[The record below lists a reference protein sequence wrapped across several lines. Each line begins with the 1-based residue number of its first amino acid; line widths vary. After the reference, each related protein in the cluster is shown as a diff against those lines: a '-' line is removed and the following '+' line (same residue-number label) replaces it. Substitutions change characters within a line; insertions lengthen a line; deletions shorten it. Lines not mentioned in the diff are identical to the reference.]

1 MILKS
6 NTFQLEIEKHV
17 RTTKLQLNKNF
28 LDFHFG
34 RKKKLLISRQI
45 INQSKNIQILTC
57 LTTRCF
63 SCTKSQYPNKHLNF
77 KIYNGKLQKSTLQI
91 ESLQSH
97 FNPRFCQIKG
107 KQVQV
112 KQSWLKSKKYVFQN
126 LRGSNLKILT
136 QKMKVG
142 QLITKTFC
150 LNAEHVTRL
159 EMKYGNTRSIKS
171 KWWVKKMS
179 RNPFYFLFS
188 NRSTSSIPN
197 FASQRV
203 IENSNIECFWN
214 QCFDKGRLKNF
225 VLWFFTNFGEH
236 KTVTLLE
243 NLKNIGFEY
252 ATKAGISL
260 GIDDLKIPPKK
271 TQLIAEAEKQTKA
284 TISQYKRGEITGVE
298 RFQRLIDCWHRTSE
312 SLKQEVIQHFQ
323 KTDILNPV
331 YMMAFSG
338 ARGNISQVR
347 QLVGMR
353 GLMADPQGQI
363 LDFPIRSNFKEGLT
377 LTEYII
383 SCYGARKGIV
393 DTALRTANAGYL
405 TRRLVDVAQHVLV
418 ALFDCGTMRGIIL
431 TDMKEGNK
439 TIYALP
445 NRLVGRVLA
454 HDVDVIGFRNQE
466 ISTDLAILLAKK
478 KKRIIV
484 RSPLTCGCHKLVCQ
498 LCYGWSLSQGNLVSI
513 GEAVGII
520 AGQSIG
526 EPGTQLTMRT
536 FHTGGVFSGDFT
548 DQIKAPFDGFVKYP
562 VSIPG
567 TLIRTSE
574 GKIAYLTRSDGQIFV
589 SPFQKSPEV
598 TTHVNVTKKEEK
610 RLDSQR
616 EGSSQK
622 TKSFKIPPFTLLFV
636 RNGELIFS
644 KQVIAQISNISKSQF
659 KKNESERCINA
670 ELEGEILFFK
680 KFYIKEFH
688 FVLKNKEVATL
699 INERLRSYFLP
710 KYRFDLKSQSI
721 IENTNYEQNRQNTK
735 IKIPVKL
742 QKEINKTLQK
752 SPEGPKKIVNWT
764 SGSVLSGKIY
774 QPALPGNFFPKKG
787 DFIGQTNSKN
797 QKGLFMQI
805 KWFTPLRTYGFVSY
819 TKLNF
824 RDISTM
830 SDEKEKFHSTS
841 FQNFPIGKEKIGESA
856 EPKDLD
862 FHRKKIQKFMFPSS
876 IYPKE
881 KTNLFE
887 LNEKIQS
894 LTTIGSHTS
903 LVTNNAIHPIQS
915 SFPKQLGFSLS
926 SNSHRFKNWGL
937 RHFSKDIKNS
947 TDCYPW
953 FGDFYQETQK
963 TVNTPLMV
971 SDEELVFLRLD
982 NFQYRKSG
990 YLFQAV
996 INHLNLVH
1004 VQYVNSFLQNSIL
1017 NLFAELQST
1026 KSAETLES
1034 VDFHSITKVSQTT
1047 KSEII
1052 KLKFFKTYG
1061 LSHNR
1066 NDEDYFFMTTP
1077 LQNFEFSKFQY
1088 VSSFA
1093 KWLPVFNRHLN
1104 EEIKKPII
1112 SSNHTWKPR
1121 VYKTTNKR
1129 QTINPANTFDSTQS
1143 KKRTNMFEKENFL
1156 QGLGSEDSGEASQT
1170 KSEKTLQADL
1180 SFQVQSVSLKTVI
1193 NPESFVEN
1201 TENKNS
1207 LFFPSLLEKFKNF
1220 NVSSVQ
1226 TKIHSGKPDKVKI
1239 EMTDVQRKVVFSPSS
1254 DQSIDSVYNENRS
1267 QSDKYYLEW
1276 FPTKFQSKTS
1286 GSFFQ
1291 IEKFPF
1297 FSTTTKQLFESH
1309 TLRTNSNFQ
1318 KLNWQRLEHSRDSFS
1333 SRSTELLE
1341 KTSKL
1346 QSNRISA
1353 GNRLER
1359 VDSFQLL
1366 DSSPLIHSKNTFSL
1380 DHLLTVEDLILLE
1393 EIKQTTSVINGQYYN
1408 VLPIV
1413 FLRSVWPQNIT
1424 FLPNTI
1430 NPKVQT
1436 ESTGSRINHQMI
1448 KPQRVPQKPRAKFPF
1463 CRIVGNVEKILKL
1476 NDQFLQQKKF
1486 PEIKNS
1492 SNNSTK
1498 LEITSKAVDMNTS
1511 LIAIKPTKQSF
1522 HKKVATTDLSLFSLL
1537 RVSQSNQSQ
1546 RKKTSTFWISEK
1558 KYKIINRIGK
1568 NLWVHGSSIQIY
1580 KNQIVFINRQGWK
1593 KNRDLDKNIQYDAH
1607 DEPQKS
1613 SSFELCSN
1621 ALMVYKNLKGIN
1633 FIEIPQK
1640 QENSFLKT
1648 CCAIQQIKFFSK
1660 KTREKART
1668 EFSSSTKQLD
1678 SQNHFK
1684 KENRPFFHFFKQHI
1698 KNPNVDIFP
1707 NFSKR
1712 TVLTYPAF
1720 RSFIKQRFSI
1730 LEQRLAQGLDKKNTF
1745 HVMNL
1750 FILIKHW
1757 LMNHKFYKQ
1766 WPLSRKFIQ
1775 FVFSV
1780 STSLSTI
1787 QKMNNSVQKVQP
1799 QHVFSELRNHHLDSF
1814 NFLTDAK
1821 AKKSHSTFF
1830 ESQNSTRFDFKSS
1843 AKLNIEQRNKSS
1855 LVSHLRNQ
1863 PLANFS
1869 TRLTLQQKWND
1880 AMNNHQPLTDWF
1892 NIDQKFE
1899 EKRKKKFELYSD
1911 QFNLTF
1917 DFFKSKEGN
1926 HVPHELNMNPVIVKN
1941 QDFVLTQGQ
1950 SSVQVLADSLPFFE
1964 KKNAKYI
1971 LTTQLREKKSWFY
1984 LKLYKK
1990 LNTKQQ
1996 REWVSKLAANLTS
2009 ESLDFQI
2016 HQPLTNWL
2024 KVITTT
2030 KKYIVHFKRKQKSL
2044 TMETLLLKKHNL
2056 RGQNKLTQTLSDSHK
2071 TKKMNIYSLMKLANA
2086 KNILP
2091 TYESL
2096 NSNERSYSYPVNEYV
2111 NFHNKVFCPGDS
2123 FLDDVLFEK
2132 NIISVDCLNRNGSC
2146 HFSQLDSAK
2155 QFASKKNLTILE
2167 KKSQNV
2173 DVEIKKKS
2181 PLYEEKRLSK
2191 IETPGFKQTNNQR
2204 IQAKN
2209 FSKKPKSQIINYKSR
2224 RAIFKK
2230 IQNKVITSG
2239 FSTNVNTKL
2248 RLAQIKFSSLRLR
2261 SVFFHNAEKSTKKDN
2276 GTKRL
2281 SQKIHKISLFGC
2293 RWLSQ
2298 KQRVLTLK
2306 WYKTKKCRFQPFFHF
2321 QSSISLQYDTYD
2333 LRKSKVVEVAFQII
2347 PIHEFI
2353 PENLYK
2359 TFVKILLGSYEP
2371 RYYRCKITTTNL
2383 RQRPT
2388 EKKRQTNLEYV
2399 GNVNFLKF
2407 KFFQSSQNFLQFPL
2421 TLIRLSLKKPN
2432 ISTRLKRSLTFRS
2445 VQQNFMTLMNPEKK
2459 NFLIDVRFVNPVFEK
2474 PIVVKLLNQNDQG
2487 LRQNLSKVDF
2497 KCSAFL
2503 NKYYYLNPTLKSMDS
2518 QTIAVFE
2525 HRLNRDIFFSLKKKK
2540 PFASFLTYQQFH
2552 NFSFLKS
2559 MDFNK
2564 KVSNVFS
2571 FSMICSRFGDKSL
2584 LSKRAN
2590 KSLRGQR
2597 TYRFSV
2603 VSSSFFLAE
2612 HSDIFMHSAKFLNC
2626 VQFESISDEN
2636 LANAS
2641 ENLRDIN
2648 QCLNTFFLQIKNIA
2662 HLTSDLFITAPL
2674 FSCQKAH
2681 LTRKF
2686 DFNKIREIEFNQG
2699 KKTKLS
2705 ISILGTPK
2713 QSLESHNTIDNFII
2727 LTKKE
2732 HERECEQDLNDQ
2744 CTGEKPKKT
2753 SKLLAENINLL
2764 TSQGI
2769 TEKVSLETQTIKQ
2782 QKSNALRSL
2791 DEFSVPRH
2799 LHLIKSKGFYSDFLL
2814 PFLFFSMQTTTKKNL
2829 GTTKNTMF
2837 SLKTQSWNLLERKKE
2852 SGLEEKDE
2860 DLSSCPNREQ
2870 GSIDFIPWEDQLNV
2884 DKHSKKNEIEHI
2896 SKTVFENL
2904 QFHFLQG
2911 RTSLLA
2917 FVSIYKNILKTEKK
2931 KRKYSFRQSFLNLS
2945 SSSDY
2950 QVSVERSLTK
2960 KKPQKK
2966 KDRLEKLQETTT
2978 IKKKLEMFA
2987 VVLPFVSFLWLKS
3000 MDFKSKNRNV
3010 DSHFFSFFFEKRR
3023 ELYHNVSKTTHFTKT
3038 KPLFKWITKKNSEF
3052 SNFVKNFSF
3061 KVGNQTHFL
3070 QPKMI
3075 TVRKVSIFQLV
3086 SPFKPQERHMQK
3098 FLTKVSYYLTHSVL
3112 ERNAQI
3118 LGNEKQQIF
3127 WKKVLL
3133 IQPLFENFQIDLT
3146 RFQHNGRFEIHD
3158 TFFSLKSFNLNPLLI
3173 SFFEKKIGGFE
3184 HPFFPFSFL
3193 SKRQEFQA
3201 NDFLPIQEN
3210 EAVLYSYLQNLE
3222 QSQLEQEWLNSNSV
3236 QVSSSPNPNLLTM
3249 EQKSRNFSSFLNSI
3263 NLTGQNILTNNFIN
3277 EKDIKTLVGI
3287 QNLLGF
3293 HKRRF
3298 IETYSFFIS
3307 DKYSSKFSN
3316 PLFLNSALETLGFL
3330 EMNGL
3335 LQSSLST
3342 AEQSNDF
3349 QETVPERTT
3358 QFSIL
3363 LPQTNN
3369 QIRFGKVQR
3378 FFQTKQICF
3387 IKRQQNLYLQEEV
3400 LKNQTPKGIKRTN
3413 SLSFL
3418 YRTSVIKE
3426 KPHEIVKFRGFSSGT
3441 NLVKKRNQQTF
3452 IQQGYQSHNTK
3463 LKATFQIH
3471 KKSQSQISESRFLA
3485 KQKLEFGELV
3495 TPTQRKKEFLI
3506 FSRQNLSFFMLA
3518 LSIQSLSVP
3527 SFSNSKETFQVDF
3540 RNGTFLLPLKL
3551 PTRKK
3556 KMKKRSDN
3564 LGINKNLF
3572 LNRYEDHMTRKRVDA
3587 EKQNVHISLT
3597 LDFTLI
3603 RTSFSSPFEGEIL
3616 KITKDQCLLL
3626 TKTDQMSFYHLL
3638 NDSFLFNQISPI
3650 EQLRKKDE
3658 KKTENILFESKKSTP
3673 PLSQKSEQAETE
3685 SDQLF
3690 LKKSQVLL
3698 NDHNIYNVDFVQKE
3712 NDYIPIICK
3721 DRIKKLFVKAVGF
3734 QIGLPQKCQ
3743 FKQSFSARHKRKNK
3757 KLVVEKFSAQKKIE
3771 QEKKMSISL
3780 GSIKQKK
3787 NSSNLKIGDFLVF
3800 GELLRDLDFK
3810 KVGLNNPGQII
3821 HLNQQKITIRRIQP
3835 ILLSPNAILHS
3846 VHGELVTQKTP
3857 LMTLPFQVL
3866 TTGDI
3871 VQGIPKIEEIFEART
3886 TKNGRFFKESI
3897 PNLLIA
3903 IYKRLKKRFSTEEA
3917 VRHSFYKIQQI
3928 IIDGIQRV
3936 YRSQGVNI
3944 ADKHIEIIVKQMTSK
3959 VFILKSDQIGF
3970 LPGEIL
3976 DLELVEKINDSL
3988 TTKILYE
3995 PLVLGITKASLEVDS
4010 FLSAASFQQT
4020 TKVLVIAAITK
4031 KRDFLKGLKE
4041 NVIVGSLIPAGTGFF
4056 QPPIKHI

>member
-1 MILKS
+1 
-6 NTFQLEIEKHV
+6 
-17 RTTKLQLNKNF
+17 
-28 LDFHFG
+28 
-34 RKKKLLISRQI
+34 
-45 INQSKNIQILTC
+45 
-57 LTTRCF
+57 
-63 SCTKSQYPNKHLNF
+63 
-77 KIYNGKLQKSTLQI
+77 
-91 ESLQSH
+91 
-97 FNPRFCQIKG
+97 
-107 KQVQV
+107 
-112 KQSWLKSKKYVFQN
+112 
-126 LRGSNLKILT
+126 
-136 QKMKVG
+136 
-142 QLITKTFC
+142 
-150 LNAEHVTRL
+150 
-159 EMKYGNTRSIKS
+159 
-171 KWWVKKMS
+171 WWVKKMS

-214 QCFDKGRLKNF
+214 QCFDKGRFKNF

-636 RNGELIFS
+636 RNGEFIFS

-699 INERLRSYFLP
+699 INERL
-710 KYRFDLKSQSI
+710 Q
-721 IENTNYEQNRQNTK
+721 
-735 IKIPVKL
+735 
-742 QKEINKTLQK
+742 
-752 SPEGPKKIVNWT
+752 GPKKIVNWT

-841 FQNFPIGKEKIGESA
+841 FQNFPIGKEKIG
-856 EPKDLD
+856 
-862 FHRKKIQKFMFPSS
+862 
-876 IYPKE
+876 
-881 KTNLFE
+881 
-887 LNEKIQS
+887 
-894 LTTIGSHTS
+894 
-903 LVTNNAIHPIQS
+903 
-915 SFPKQLGFSLS
+915 
-926 SNSHRFKNWGL
+926 
-937 RHFSKDIKNS
+937 
-947 TDCYPW
+947 
-953 FGDFYQETQK
+953 
-963 TVNTPLMV
+963 
-971 SDEELVFLRLD
+971 
-982 NFQYRKSG
+982 
-990 YLFQAV
+990 
-996 INHLNLVH
+996 
-1004 VQYVNSFLQNSIL
+1004 
-1017 NLFAELQST
+1017 
-1026 KSAETLES
+1026 
-1034 VDFHSITKVSQTT
+1034 
-1047 KSEII
+1047 
-1052 KLKFFKTYG
+1052 
-1061 LSHNR
+1061 
-1066 NDEDYFFMTTP
+1066 
-1077 LQNFEFSKFQY
+1077 
-1088 VSSFA
+1088 
-1093 KWLPVFNRHLN
+1093 
-1104 EEIKKPII
+1104 
-1112 SSNHTWKPR
+1112 
-1121 VYKTTNKR
+1121 
-1129 QTINPANTFDSTQS
+1129 
-1143 KKRTNMFEKENFL
+1143 
-1156 QGLGSEDSGEASQT
+1156 
-1170 KSEKTLQADL
+1170 
-1180 SFQVQSVSLKTVI
+1180 
-1193 NPESFVEN
+1193 
-1201 TENKNS
+1201 
-1207 LFFPSLLEKFKNF
+1207 
-1220 NVSSVQ
+1220 
-1226 TKIHSGKPDKVKI
+1226 
-1239 EMTDVQRKVVFSPSS
+1239 
-1254 DQSIDSVYNENRS
+1254 
-1267 QSDKYYLEW
+1267 
-1276 FPTKFQSKTS
+1276 
-1286 GSFFQ
+1286 
-1291 IEKFPF
+1291 
-1297 FSTTTKQLFESH
+1297 
-1309 TLRTNSNFQ
+1309 
-1318 KLNWQRLEHSRDSFS
+1318 
-1333 SRSTELLE
+1333 
-1341 KTSKL
+1341 
-1346 QSNRISA
+1346 
-1353 GNRLER
+1353 
-1359 VDSFQLL
+1359 
-1366 DSSPLIHSKNTFSL
+1366 
-1380 DHLLTVEDLILLE
+1380 
-1393 EIKQTTSVINGQYYN
+1393 
-1408 VLPIV
+1408 
-1413 FLRSVWPQNIT
+1413 
-1424 FLPNTI
+1424 
-1430 NPKVQT
+1430 
-1436 ESTGSRINHQMI
+1436 
-1448 KPQRVPQKPRAKFPF
+1448 
-1463 CRIVGNVEKILKL
+1463 NVEKILKL

-1486 PEIKNS
+1486 PENKNS

-1498 LEITSKAVDMNTS
+1498 LEITSKAVDMNT
-1511 LIAIKPTKQSF
+1511 K
-1522 HKKVATTDLSLFSLL
+1522 
-1537 RVSQSNQSQ
+1537 
-1546 RKKTSTFWISEK
+1546 
-1558 KYKIINRIGK
+1558 
-1568 NLWVHGSSIQIY
+1568 
-1580 KNQIVFINRQGWK
+1580 
-1593 KNRDLDKNIQYDAH
+1593 
-1607 DEPQKS
+1607 
-1613 SSFELCSN
+1613 
-1621 ALMVYKNLKGIN
+1621 
-1633 FIEIPQK
+1633 
-1640 QENSFLKT
+1640 
-1648 CCAIQQIKFFSK
+1648 
-1660 KTREKART
+1660 
-1668 EFSSSTKQLD
+1668 
-1678 SQNHFK
+1678 
-1684 KENRPFFHFFKQHI
+1684 
-1698 KNPNVDIFP
+1698 
-1707 NFSKR
+1707 
-1712 TVLTYPAF
+1712 
-1720 RSFIKQRFSI
+1720 
-1730 LEQRLAQGLDKKNTF
+1730 
-1745 HVMNL
+1745 
-1750 FILIKHW
+1750 
-1757 LMNHKFYKQ
+1757 
-1766 WPLSRKFIQ
+1766 
-1775 FVFSV
+1775 
-1780 STSLSTI
+1780 
-1787 QKMNNSVQKVQP
+1787 
-1799 QHVFSELRNHHLDSF
+1799 
-1814 NFLTDAK
+1814 
-1821 AKKSHSTFF
+1821 
-1830 ESQNSTRFDFKSS
+1830 
-1843 AKLNIEQRNKSS
+1843 
-1855 LVSHLRNQ
+1855 
-1863 PLANFS
+1863 
-1869 TRLTLQQKWND
+1869 
-1880 AMNNHQPLTDWF
+1880 
-1892 NIDQKFE
+1892 
-1899 EKRKKKFELYSD
+1899 
-1911 QFNLTF
+1911 
-1917 DFFKSKEGN
+1917 
-1926 HVPHELNMNPVIVKN
+1926 
-1941 QDFVLTQGQ
+1941 
-1950 SSVQVLADSLPFFE
+1950 
-1964 KKNAKYI
+1964 
-1971 LTTQLREKKSWFY
+1971 
-1984 LKLYKK
+1984 
-1990 LNTKQQ
+1990 
-1996 REWVSKLAANLTS
+1996 
-2009 ESLDFQI
+2009 
-2016 HQPLTNWL
+2016 
-2024 KVITTT
+2024 
-2030 KKYIVHFKRKQKSL
+2030 
-2044 TMETLLLKKHNL
+2044 
-2056 RGQNKLTQTLSDSHK
+2056 
-2071 TKKMNIYSLMKLANA
+2071 
-2086 KNILP
+2086 
-2091 TYESL
+2091 
-2096 NSNERSYSYPVNEYV
+2096 
-2111 NFHNKVFCPGDS
+2111 
-2123 FLDDVLFEK
+2123 
-2132 NIISVDCLNRNGSC
+2132 
-2146 HFSQLDSAK
+2146 
-2155 QFASKKNLTILE
+2155 
-2167 KKSQNV
+2167 
-2173 DVEIKKKS
+2173 
-2181 PLYEEKRLSK
+2181 
-2191 IETPGFKQTNNQR
+2191 
-2204 IQAKN
+2204 
-2209 FSKKPKSQIINYKSR
+2209 
-2224 RAIFKK
+2224 
-2230 IQNKVITSG
+2230 
-2239 FSTNVNTKL
+2239 
-2248 RLAQIKFSSLRLR
+2248 
-2261 SVFFHNAEKSTKKDN
+2261 
-2276 GTKRL
+2276 
-2281 SQKIHKISLFGC
+2281 
-2293 RWLSQ
+2293 
-2298 KQRVLTLK
+2298 
-2306 WYKTKKCRFQPFFHF
+2306 
-2321 QSSISLQYDTYD
+2321 
-2333 LRKSKVVEVAFQII
+2333 
-2347 PIHEFI
+2347 
-2353 PENLYK
+2353 
-2359 TFVKILLGSYEP
+2359 
-2371 RYYRCKITTTNL
+2371 
-2383 RQRPT
+2383 
-2388 EKKRQTNLEYV
+2388 KKRQTNLEYV

-2474 PIVVKLLNQNDQG
+2474 PIVVKLLNQNDQ
-2487 LRQNLSKVDF
+2487 
-2497 KCSAFL
+2497 
-2503 NKYYYLNPTLKSMDS
+2503 
-2518 QTIAVFE
+2518 
-2525 HRLNRDIFFSLKKKK
+2525 
-2540 PFASFLTYQQFH
+2540 
-2552 NFSFLKS
+2552 
-2559 MDFNK
+2559 
-2564 KVSNVFS
+2564 
-2571 FSMICSRFGDKSL
+2571 
-2584 LSKRAN
+2584 
-2590 KSLRGQR
+2590 
-2597 TYRFSV
+2597 
-2603 VSSSFFLAE
+2603 
-2612 HSDIFMHSAKFLNC
+2612 
-2626 VQFESISDEN
+2626 
-2636 LANAS
+2636 
-2641 ENLRDIN
+2641 
-2648 QCLNTFFLQIKNIA
+2648 
-2662 HLTSDLFITAPL
+2662 
-2674 FSCQKAH
+2674 
-2681 LTRKF
+2681 
-2686 DFNKIREIEFNQG
+2686 
-2699 KKTKLS
+2699 
-2705 ISILGTPK
+2705 
-2713 QSLESHNTIDNFII
+2713 
-2727 LTKKE
+2727 
-2732 HERECEQDLNDQ
+2732 
-2744 CTGEKPKKT
+2744 
-2753 SKLLAENINLL
+2753 
-2764 TSQGI
+2764 
-2769 TEKVSLETQTIKQ
+2769 
-2782 QKSNALRSL
+2782 
-2791 DEFSVPRH
+2791 
-2799 LHLIKSKGFYSDFLL
+2799 
-2814 PFLFFSMQTTTKKNL
+2814 
-2829 GTTKNTMF
+2829 
-2837 SLKTQSWNLLERKKE
+2837 
-2852 SGLEEKDE
+2852 
-2860 DLSSCPNREQ
+2860 
-2870 GSIDFIPWEDQLNV
+2870 
-2884 DKHSKKNEIEHI
+2884 
-2896 SKTVFENL
+2896 
-2904 QFHFLQG
+2904 
-2911 RTSLLA
+2911 
-2917 FVSIYKNILKTEKK
+2917 
-2931 KRKYSFRQSFLNLS
+2931 
-2945 SSSDY
+2945 
-2950 QVSVERSLTK
+2950 
-2960 KKPQKK
+2960 
-2966 KDRLEKLQETTT
+2966 
-2978 IKKKLEMFA
+2978 
-2987 VVLPFVSFLWLKS
+2987 
-3000 MDFKSKNRNV
+3000 
-3010 DSHFFSFFFEKRR
+3010 
-3023 ELYHNVSKTTHFTKT
+3023 
-3038 KPLFKWITKKNSEF
+3038 
-3052 SNFVKNFSF
+3052 
-3061 KVGNQTHFL
+3061 GNQTHFL

-3249 EQKSRNFSSFLNSI
+3249 EQKSRKFSSFLNSI

-3564 LGINKNLF
+3564 LGINKNFF

-3673 PLSQKSEQAETE
+3673 PL
-3685 SDQLF
+3685 
-3690 LKKSQVLL
+3690 
-3698 NDHNIYNVDFVQKE
+3698 
-3712 NDYIPIICK
+3712 
-3721 DRIKKLFVKAVGF
+3721 
-3734 QIGLPQKCQ
+3734 
-3743 FKQSFSARHKRKNK
+3743 
-3757 KLVVEKFSAQKKIE
+3757 
-3771 QEKKMSISL
+3771 
-3780 GSIKQKK
+3780 
-3787 NSSNLKIGDFLVF
+3787 
-3800 GELLRDLDFK
+3800 
-3810 KVGLNNPGQII
+3810 
-3821 HLNQQKITIRRIQP
+3821 
-3835 ILLSPNAILHS
+3835 
-3846 VHGELVTQKTP
+3846 
-3857 LMTLPFQVL
+3857 
-3866 TTGDI
+3866 
-3871 VQGIPKIEEIFEART
+3871 
-3886 TKNGRFFKESI
+3886 
-3897 PNLLIA
+3897 
-3903 IYKRLKKRFSTEEA
+3903 
-3917 VRHSFYKIQQI
+3917 
-3928 IIDGIQRV
+3928 
-3936 YRSQGVNI
+3936 
-3944 ADKHIEIIVKQMTSK
+3944 
-3959 VFILKSDQIGF
+3959 
-3970 LPGEIL
+3970 
-3976 DLELVEKINDSL
+3976 
-3988 TTKILYE
+3988 
-3995 PLVLGITKASLEVDS
+3995 
-4010 FLSAASFQQT
+4010 
-4020 TKVLVIAAITK
+4020 
-4031 KRDFLKGLKE
+4031 
-4041 NVIVGSLIPAGTGFF
+4041 
-4056 QPPIKHI
+4056 